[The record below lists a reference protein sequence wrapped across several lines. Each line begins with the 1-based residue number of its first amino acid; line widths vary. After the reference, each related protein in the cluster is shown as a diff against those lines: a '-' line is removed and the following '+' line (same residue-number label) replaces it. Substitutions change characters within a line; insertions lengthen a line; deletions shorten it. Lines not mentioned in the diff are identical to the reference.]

1 YDNLEIFSLLE
12 NINQTLA
19 STLKDTAT
27 KSAVVTETDSTS
39 TEAGKLVALTSRTD
53 STEVVSEES
62 AAISAQNPLFAILA
76 PSTGQAANGEQVLR
90 PGPTI
95 GYVALKDTAL
105 VNSYLE
111 NPIIKS
117 IIPANVKL
125 AWAVKPVSNTERVFE
140 LYALKPSSLDGAAAL
155 VGNVVTDARSD
166 FDERGNPQVTM
177 YMNTEG
183 ARQ

>member
-1 YDNLEIFSLLE
+1 QQGSNRILIELPGVTDENRVRKLLQGSAQLEFWETYDNLEIFSLLE

-39 TEAGKLVALTSRTD
+39 TEAGKLAALTSRTD

-62 AAISAQNPLFAILA
+62 ALISAQNPLFAVLA

-125 AWAVKPVSNTERVFE
+125 AWAV
-140 LYALKPSSLDGAAAL
+140 
-155 VGNVVTDARSD
+155 
-166 FDERGNPQVTM
+166 
-177 YMNTEG
+177 
-183 ARQ
+183 